1 MRVRGDAESHSASTP
16 NQRWTAPAEVRS
28 YPRGTAR
35 CAASLTVVAV
45 RDVPWWGAISSAA
58 APVLLIGGWT
68 VAAGLQPRS
77 FDPVADTIS
86 ALAAKD
92 ATDRWVMTFALL
104 GLGACYVMTALA
116 LRPAASPGRLIL
128 AIGGV
133 ATILV
138 AANPEPAGS
147 GSLPHTVCAATAFIA
162 VAVWPAFS
170 LGRGSSVPCGLR
182 PTVSVMATALMLGLL
197 VWFYVELSMG
207 SRHLGLTERILA
219 GVEAVWPL
227 AVILTCYRSQSRAG
241 TRTAGPAQAAL

>member
-1 MRVRGDAESHSASTP
+1 MWPTALSPISWLLITRLSGPLATSGHARGD
-16 NQRWTAPAEVRS
+16 
-28 YPRGTAR
+28 RGVPCFAYGGR
-35 CAASLTVVAV
+35 RAGCAVVG
-45 RDVPWWGAISSAA
+45 RDLVGA

-77 FDPVADTIS
+77 FNPVADTIS
-86 ALAAKD
+86 ALAAED

-104 GLGACYVMTALA
+104 GLGACYVVTALA

-147 GSLPHTVCAATAFIA
+147 GSLPHTVWAAIAFIA
-162 VAVWPAFS
+162 VAVWPAVS
-170 LGRGSSVPCGLR
+170 LGRGPSVPRGLR
-182 PTVSVMATALMLGLL
+182 PPACVSATAIMLGLL

-207 SRHLGLTERILA
+207 GRHLGLTERVLA
-219 GVEAVWPL
+219 GAEAVWPL
-227 AVILTCYRSQSRAG
+227 AVILTCYRSQTCAG
-241 TRTAGPAQAAL
+241 TRTAGPADADP

>member
-1 MRVRGDAESHSASTP
+1 M
-16 NQRWTAPAEVRS
+16 PA
-28 YPRGTAR
+28 GTEG
-35 CAASLTVVAV
+35 CPASLTVVAV
-45 RDVPWWGAISSAA
+45 RGVPWWGVISSVA

-77 FDPVADTIS
+77 FNPVADTIS
-86 ALAAKD
+86 ALAAED

-104 GLGACYVMTALA
+104 GLGACYVVTALA

-147 GSLPHTVCAATAFIA
+147 GSLPHTVWAATAFIA
-162 VAVWPAFS
+162 VAVWPAVS
-170 LGRGSSVPCGLR
+170 LGRGPSVPRGLR
-182 PTVSVMATALMLGLL
+182 PPACVSGTAIMLGLL

-207 SRHLGLTERILA
+207 GRHLGLTERVLA
-219 GVEAVWPL
+219 GAEAVWPL
-227 AVILTCYRSQSRAG
+227 AVILTCYRSQTCAG
-241 TRTAGPAQAAL
+241 TRTAGPADADP

>member
-1 MRVRGDAESHSASTP
+1 MRV
-16 NQRWTAPAEVRS
+16 PA
-28 YPRGTAR
+28 GTKG

-45 RDVPWWGAISSAA
+45 RGVPWWGGISSAA

-77 FDPVADTIS
+77 FDPVTDTIS
-86 ALAAKD
+86 ALAAQD

-138 AANPEPAGS
+138 AANPEPVGS
-147 GSLPHTVCAATAFIA
+147 GSLPHTIWAATAFIA
-162 VAVWPAFS
+162 LAVWPAVS
-170 LGRGSSVPCGLR
+170 LRRGSSVPRGLR
-182 PTVSVMATALMLGLL
+182 PAVCISATAVMLGLL
-197 VWFYVELSMG
+197 VWFYLELALG
-207 SRHLGLTERILA
+207 GRRLGLAERVLA
-219 GVEAVWPL
+219 GAEVLWPL
-227 AVILTCYRSQSRAG
+227 TVIVTSYWSQSRAR
-241 TRTAGPAQAAL
+241 TRTAGPARSDL